1 MEPAEQYK
9 QNITDRLYKHL
20 LHITSQLIDEVEED
34 TRKLGYRNWLAAA
47 QDRGH
52 WRHMLEEAKA
62 CPGL

>member
-1 MEPAEQYK
+1 MDCT
-9 QNITDRLYKHL
+9 NIYYVTQ
-20 LHITSQLIDEVEED
+20 ITSGLIDEVEED
-34 TRKLGYRNWLAAA
+34 ARKLGCRNWMVAA